1 MSKTKTGLFI
11 LALSVMLVGAGCGNN
26 ANDPANT
33 TPPAD
38 TNIETPAN
46 DPATND
52 PANDPLTEDPADN
65 ADDDAVI
72 EPDGDVV
79 DPDAPAEGET
89 TTP

>member
-26 ANDPANT
+26 ANNDPANT
-33 TPPAD
+33 TTPSD
-38 TNIETPAN
+38 VTTPAN
-46 DPATND
+46 DPAVNDPAVND
-52 PANDPLTEDPADN
+52 PANDPADN
-65 ADDDAVI
+65 ADDAVI

-79 DPDAPAEGET
+79 DPDAPAEEET